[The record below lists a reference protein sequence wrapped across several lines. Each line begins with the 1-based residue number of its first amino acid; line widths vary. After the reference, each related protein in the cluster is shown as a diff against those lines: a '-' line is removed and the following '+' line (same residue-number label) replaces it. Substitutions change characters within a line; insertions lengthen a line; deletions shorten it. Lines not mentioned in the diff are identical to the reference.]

1 MADRAILRGRRLVL
15 QHHRGLG
22 AKICAVVG
30 PADQIHY
37 LVALHRAG
45 SWIDRI
51 GADAGQIVDV
61 DCGDATVDIDGH
73 APLDAV
79 VPRVDI
85 AGKAL
90 QPIGNEFYR
99 APHDLGDDRD
109 RSLNGIDV
117 HFDTVAATDV
127 GANDAHIA
135 LRHAQVFGED
145 ALHHVWRL
153 RRVIDGKPA
162 RGAVKIGEDRPR
174 LNRHAGVPA
183 GVEGG
188 LDDL

>member
-22 AKICAVVG
+22 AKIGEVVG

-37 LVALHRAG
+37 LVAFHRPG
-45 SWIDRI
+45 SWIDRV
-51 GADAGQIVDV
+51 GPAAGQIVDV
-61 DCGDATVDIDGH
+61 DCSDAPVDIDGH

-85 AGKAL
+85 AGEAL

-109 RSLNGIDV
+109 RYLIGVDV
-117 HFDTVAATDV
+117 HFDTVAAADV
-127 GANDAHIA
+127 G
-135 LRHAQVFGED
+135 
-145 ALHHVWRL
+145 
-153 RRVIDGKPA
+153 
-162 RGAVKIGEDRPR
+162 
-174 LNRHAGVPA
+174 
-183 GVEGG
+183 
-188 LDDL
+188 